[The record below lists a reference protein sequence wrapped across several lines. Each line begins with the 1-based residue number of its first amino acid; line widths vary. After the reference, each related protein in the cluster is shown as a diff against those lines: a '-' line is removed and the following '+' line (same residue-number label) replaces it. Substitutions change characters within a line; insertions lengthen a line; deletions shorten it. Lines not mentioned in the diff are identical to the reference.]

1 MKLGRSFA
9 MRKSLSFQHNDVFS
23 WPDVSLLIQPG
34 AFEFGLR
41 KECAMTL
48 LVLDDELTL
57 REAIKVVLG
66 GEHRLLLAPTISI
79 AQSYLETEEI
89 DGALIDV
96 NLQDPQIT
104 GLDFLNSFKKKYPDK
119 PAIMISGAR
128 EIPTV
133 VRCMKLG
140 ADDYIEKPF
149 DADTLRM
156 KVSKVLVE
164 AKRKRVYQRAFEKV
178 ESESE
183 IIGNNAKLLQ
193 AKALVEEAAGLRVL
207 FYGETGVGKTPFA
220 RFSNQV
226 FSRLTGEMRPF
237 EQINCAALNTEQFQD
252 QLFGH
257 KKGAFTGAI
266 ADKRGLVEL
275 AKGGDLFLD
284 EIGEMPLETQALF
297 LTFLDSM
304 EYYRLGDDVKRKA
317 DVRIIAA
324 TNRDLKKMVEEGKF
338 RKDLYSRISQI
349 VVNIPAMRDRM
360 DDLRVLFEHFVCRF
374 AGHQKPY
381 DADVLEMLAMRTW
394 EDGNV
399 RELQDAVEY
408 LCLKSR
414 GSDRIEVAHLGV
426 RYLPTDQSV
435 AVFSNTTGN
444 VPIGSTLQSP
454 AALGGATPP
463 VVNYD
468 RVLKDGLETYLDG
481 LERGILQECLT
492 RYQGTLDEMAR
503 DLKVSRPT
511 LYRRLKHHQISS
523 VRDSREGL
531 IN

>member
-1 MKLGRSFA
+1 M
-9 MRKSLSFQHNDVFS
+9 NV
-23 WPDVSLLIQPG
+23 LI
-34 AFEFGLR
+34 
-41 KECAMTL
+41 
-48 LVLDDELTL
+48 LDDELTL

-66 GEHRLLLAPTISI
+66 SEHRLLLAPSIAI
-79 AQSYLETEEI
+79 AQSYLETEEV

-96 NLQDPQIT
+96 NLGEKAS
-104 GLDFLNSFKKKYPDK
+104 GLDFLQAFKKKYPDK

-149 DADTLRM
+149 DGDTLRL
-156 KVSKVLVE
+156 KVSKVFAD
-164 AKRKRVYQRAFEKV
+164 AKRQRVYQRAYEQV
-178 ESESE
+178 ESQSE
-183 IIGNNAKLLQ
+183 IVGTNARLLQ

-220 RFSNQV
+220 RFSSQV
-226 FSRLTGEMRPF
+226 LSRLTGEMRPF

-252 QLFGH
+252 SLFGH

-266 ADKRGLVEL
+266 SDKRGLVEL

-317 DVRIIAA
+317 DVRILSA
-324 TNRDLKKMVEEGKF
+324 TNRDLKQMVEAGKF
-338 RKDLYSRISQI
+338 RKDLYSRISQV
-349 VVNIPAMRDRM
+349 VVNIPSVRDRK
-360 DDLRVLFEHFVCRF
+360 DDIPQLLEHFILRF
-374 AGHQKPY
+374 AGHPKPY
-381 DADVLEMLAMRTW
+381 DPAVLELLVMRTW

-414 GSDRIEVAHLGV
+414 GSDRIEVSHLGV
-426 RYLPTDQSV
+426 RYLPSQGAS
-435 AVFSNTTGN
+435 AQA
-444 VPIGSTLQSP
+444 STLSP
-454 AALGGATPP
+454 EASAGVAIL
-463 VVNYD
+463 NYD
-468 RVLKDGLETYLDG
+468 KVMREGLELYLDV
-481 LERGILQECLT
+481 LEREILEQCLS
-492 RYQGTLDEMAR
+492 RYPGTLDEMAR
-503 DLKVSRPT
+503 DLRVSRPT

-523 VRDSREGL
+523 MRGDFKEAA

>member
-1 MKLGRSFA
+1 M
-9 MRKSLSFQHNDVFS
+9 NV
-23 WPDVSLLIQPG
+23 
-34 AFEFGLR
+34 
-41 KECAMTL
+41 

-66 GEHRLLLAPTISI
+66 SEHRLLLAPSIAI
-79 AQSYLETEEI
+79 AQSYLETEEV

-96 NLQDPQIT
+96 NLGEKAS
-104 GLDFLNSFKKKYPDK
+104 GLDFLQSFKKKYPDK

-149 DADTLRM
+149 DGDTLRL
-156 KVSKVLVE
+156 KVCKVFADSK
-164 AKRKRVYQRAFEKV
+164 RQRVYQRCYEQV
-178 ESESE
+178 ESQSE
-183 IIGNNAKLLQ
+183 IIGSNARLLQ

-226 FSRLTGEMRPF
+226 LSRLTGEMRPF

-252 QLFGH
+252 SLFGH

-266 ADKRGLVEL
+266 SDKRGLVEL

-317 DVRIIAA
+317 DVRILSA
-324 TNRDLKKMVEEGKF
+324 TNRDLKQMVEAGKF
-338 RKDLYSRISQI
+338 RKDLYSRISQV
-349 VVNIPAMRDRM
+349 VVNIPSVRDRK
-360 DDLRVLFEHFVCRF
+360 DDIPQLLEHFILRF
-374 AGHQKPY
+374 AGHAKPY
-381 DADVLEMLAMRTW
+381 DPAVLELLVMRSW

-414 GSDRIEVAHLGV
+414 GSERIEVSHLGV
-426 RYLPTDQSV
+426 RYLPSQGASAQPTTLSPEASAGV
-435 AVFSNTTGN
+435 A
-444 VPIGSTLQSP
+444 IL
-454 AALGGATPP
+454 
-463 VVNYD
+463 NYD
-468 RVLKDGLETYLDG
+468 KVMREGLEQYLDV
-481 LERGILQECLT
+481 LEREILEQCLS
-492 RYQGTLDEMAR
+492 RYPGTLDEMAR
-503 DLKVSRPT
+503 DLRVSRPT

-523 VRDSREGL
+523 MRGDFKEAV

>member
-1 MKLGRSFA
+1 M
-9 MRKSLSFQHNDVFS
+9 NV
-23 WPDVSLLIQPG
+23 
-34 AFEFGLR
+34 
-41 KECAMTL
+41 

-66 GEHRLLLAPTISI
+66 SEHRLLLAPSIAI
-79 AQSYLETEEI
+79 AQSYLETEEV

-96 NLQDPQIT
+96 NLGEKAS
-104 GLDFLNSFKKKYPDK
+104 GLDFLQSFKKKYPDK

-149 DADTLRM
+149 DGDTLRL
-156 KVSKVLVE
+156 KVSKVFAD
-164 AKRKRVYQRAFEKV
+164 AKRQRVYQRAYEQV
-178 ESESE
+178 ESQSE
-183 IIGNNAKLLQ
+183 IVGTNARLLQ

-226 FSRLTGEMRPF
+226 LSRLTGEMRPF

-252 QLFGH
+252 SLFGH

-266 ADKRGLVEL
+266 SDKRGLVEL

-317 DVRIIAA
+317 DVRILSA
-324 TNRDLKKMVEEGKF
+324 TNRDLKQMVEAGKF
-338 RKDLYSRISQI
+338 RKDLYSRISQV
-349 VVNIPAMRDRM
+349 VVNIPSVRDRK
-360 DDLRVLFEHFVCRF
+360 DDIPQLFEHFILRF
-374 AGHQKPY
+374 AGHPKPY
-381 DADVLEMLAMRTW
+381 DPAVLELLVMRTW

-414 GSDRIEVAHLGV
+414 GSERIEVSHLGV
-426 RYLPTDQSV
+426 RYLPSQGASSQ
-435 AVFSNTTGN
+435 A
-444 VPIGSTLQSP
+444 STLSP
-454 AALGGATPP
+454 EASAGVAIL
-463 VVNYD
+463 NYD
-468 RVLKDGLETYLDG
+468 KVMREGLELYLDV
-481 LERGILQECLT
+481 LEREILEQCLS
-492 RYQGTLDEMAR
+492 RYPGTLDEMAR
-503 DLKVSRPT
+503 DLRVSRPT

-523 VRDSREGL
+523 MRGDFKEAA

>member
-1 MKLGRSFA
+1 M
-9 MRKSLSFQHNDVFS
+9 NV
-23 WPDVSLLIQPG
+23 
-34 AFEFGLR
+34 
-41 KECAMTL
+41 

-66 GEHRLLLAPTISI
+66 SEHRLLLAPSIAI
-79 AQSYLETEEI
+79 AQSYLETEEV

-96 NLQDPQIT
+96 NLGEKAS
-104 GLDFLNSFKKKYPDK
+104 GLDFLQAFKKKYPDK

-149 DADTLRM
+149 DGDTLRL
-156 KVSKVLVE
+156 KVSKVFAD
-164 AKRKRVYQRAFEKV
+164 AKRQRVYQRCYEQV
-178 ESESE
+178 ESQSE
-183 IIGNNAKLLQ
+183 IVGSNARLLQ

-226 FSRLTGEMRPF
+226 LSRLTGEMRPF

-252 QLFGH
+252 SLFGH

-266 ADKRGLVEL
+266 SDKRGLVEL

-317 DVRIIAA
+317 DVRILSA
-324 TNRDLKKMVEEGKF
+324 TNRDLKQMVEAGKF
-338 RKDLYSRISQI
+338 RKDLYSRISQV
-349 VVNIPAMRDRM
+349 VVNIPSVRDRK
-360 DDLRVLFEHFVCRF
+360 DDIPQLFEHFILRF
-374 AGHQKPY
+374 AGHPKPY
-381 DADVLEMLAMRTW
+381 DPAVLELLVMRTW

-414 GSDRIEVAHLGV
+414 GSERIEVSHLGV
-426 RYLPTDQSV
+426 RYLPSQ
-435 AVFSNTTGN
+435 
-444 VPIGSTLQSP
+444 
-454 AALGGATPP
+454 GATAQPTTLSP
-463 VVNYD
+463 EASAGVAILNYD
-468 RVLKDGLETYLDG
+468 KVMREGLEQYLDV
-481 LERGILQECLT
+481 LEREILEQCLS
-492 RYQGTLDEMAR
+492 RYPGTLDEMAR
-503 DLKVSRPT
+503 DLRVSRPT

-523 VRDSREGL
+523 MRGDFKEAT

>member
-1 MKLGRSFA
+1 M
-9 MRKSLSFQHNDVFS
+9 NV
-23 WPDVSLLIQPG
+23 LI
-34 AFEFGLR
+34 
-41 KECAMTL
+41 
-48 LVLDDELTL
+48 LDDELTL

-66 GEHRLLLAPTISI
+66 SEHRLLLAPSIAI
-79 AQSYLETEEI
+79 AQSYLETEEV

-96 NLQDPQIT
+96 NLGEKAS
-104 GLDFLNSFKKKYPDK
+104 GLDFLQAFKKKYPDK

-149 DADTLRM
+149 DGDTLRL
-156 KVSKVLVE
+156 KVSKVFAD
-164 AKRKRVYQRAFEKV
+164 AKRQRVYQRAYEQV
-178 ESESE
+178 ESQSE
-183 IIGNNAKLLQ
+183 IVGTNSRLMQ

-220 RFSNQV
+220 RFSSQV
-226 FSRLTGEMRPF
+226 LSRLTGEMRPF

-252 QLFGH
+252 SLFGH

-266 ADKRGLVEL
+266 SDKRGLVEL

-317 DVRIIAA
+317 DVRILSA
-324 TNRDLKKMVEEGKF
+324 TNRDLKQMVEAGKF
-338 RKDLYSRISQI
+338 RKDLYSRISQV
-349 VVNIPAMRDRM
+349 VVNIPSVRDRK
-360 DDLRVLFEHFVCRF
+360 DDIPQLFEHFILRF
-374 AGHQKPY
+374 AGHPKPY
-381 DADVLEMLAMRTW
+381 DPAVLELLVMRTW

-414 GSDRIEVAHLGV
+414 GSERIEVSHLGV
-426 RYLPTDQSV
+426 RYLPSQGAS
-435 AVFSNTTGN
+435 AQ
-444 VPIGSTLQSP
+444 ISTLSP
-454 AALGGATPP
+454 EASAGVAIL
-463 VVNYD
+463 NYD
-468 RVLKDGLETYLDG
+468 KVMREGLELYLDV
-481 LERGILQECLT
+481 LEREILEQCLS
-492 RYQGTLDEMAR
+492 RYPGTLDEMAR
-503 DLKVSRPT
+503 DLRVSRPT

-523 VRDSREGL
+523 MRGDFKEAA